1 MRLFSNSILSWPQ
14 VIHATQAARLY
25 PGRWHHYYFYKIYCR
40 QPLVLTTHSPLELLQ
55 ENCQYY
61 CYDKYYRDKRLE
73 QYGNQFEL
81 VSMTNKESDFAQE
94 SWVHIPKAAETD
106 DIIVI
111 RNPYAIGISSANF
124 KSGFNF
130 PLPAPVLAS
139 SALQ

>member
-1 MRLFSNSILSWPQ
+1 MRMFSNTLLSWPHTL
-14 VIHATQAARLY
+14 HAFQAARLY

-40 QPLVLTTHSPLELLQ
+40 QPLILTTHSPIEFLQ

-61 CYDKYYRDKRLE
+61 CYDKYYRDKRIE
-73 QYGNQFEL
+73 QFGNEFTLISINSKE
-81 VSMTNKESDFAQE
+81 TNFDVET
-94 SWVHIPKAAETD
+94 WGYIPKGAETN

-111 RNPYAIGISSANF
+111 QSPCAIGTPSVNF

-130 PLPAPVLAS
+130 PLPPPILAS